1 MHNGLGLRITS
12 GLCLLDVVLA
22 FWYQDIGI
30 FCGAEGA
37 VCPLEREL
45 LEKHRDANR
54 FVDFGHRTI
63 INYPK
68 VSMLIKN
75 MPLDDAQ
82 LYGRY
87 KDLFPHILEVTNAKV
102 QNMEVS
108 QY

>member
-1 MHNGLGLRITS
+1 MFEFFNPME
-12 GLCLLDVVLA
+12 LDVVLA
-22 FWYQDIGI
+22 FWYQDVGV
-30 FCGAEGA
+30 FCGAKGG

-75 MPLDDAQ
+75 MPL
-82 LYGRY
+82 G
-87 KDLFPHILEVTNAKV
+87 
-102 QNMEVS
+102 
-108 QY
+108 